1 MTSTVFG
8 ADYAAA
14 YDTLYHDKDYLAECD
29 LIERVFDRY
38 GAGAVRR
45 VLDLGSGTGGH
56 AVPLA
61 ERGYTVV
68 GVDRSPHMI
77 ERARARGSSARFV
90 VNEIAGLDLG
100 ETFEAALMMFAVL
113 GYHAANSD
121 VQAALAAARR
131 HLRPG
136 GLFFGD
142 VWYGPAVLHDRP
154 GERVKVME
162 APDAQVIRVAAGDL
176 DVRHHLCAVR
186 YHMWR
191 IEDGRLAAEVRE
203 QHRMRYFFPLELE
216 LFCTQ
221 AGFEL
226 VRLGGFPDLERE
238 PDEGTWNVGVVARAV

>member
-1 MTSTVFG
+1 
-8 ADYAAA
+8 
-14 YDTLYHDKDYLAECD
+14 
-29 LIERVFDRY
+29 
-38 GAGAVRR
+38 
-45 VLDLGSGTGGH
+45 
-56 AVPLA
+56 
-61 ERGYTVV
+61 
-68 GVDRSPHMI
+68 
-77 ERARARGSSARFV
+77 
-90 VNEIAGLDLG
+90 
-100 ETFEAALMMFAVL
+100 
-113 GYHAANSD
+113 
-121 VQAALAAARR
+121 
-131 HLRPG
+131 
-136 GLFFGD
+136 
-142 VWYGPAVLHDRP
+142 
-154 GERVKVME
+154 ME